1 MCLEHLRITGSALM
15 GVIETLSCEK
25 EFTRP
30 ITIEAVKP
38 KENTLNEAEKFFE
51 FMDKYKI
58 YIKNHKKNYSK
69 MTKAHPWFVNF
80 NNSDWACFMFMHTF
94 IHRRQIQA
102 IIKDLK

>member
-1 MCLEHLRITGSALM
+1 
-15 GVIETLSCEK
+15 
-25 EFTRP
+25 
-30 ITIEAVKP
+30 
-38 KENTLNEAEKFFE
+38 
-51 FMDKYKI
+51 
-58 YIKNHKKNYSK
+58 